1 MVSIMDVK
9 GFLIDLDGVLYI
21 GENAIDGAQEA
32 IDLLKEKKFRFRFV
46 SNTTRKCRK
55 TIAERLTRLGFDIPE
70 SSLFTP
76 PLAAI
81 AYMNAAGKHRCML
94 VTTGD
99 VHKDFEHTCDLDG
112 GAATD
117 YVVIGDAGDTITYEK
132 MNEAFRA
139 LNTGAEIIALEK
151 DRYWMTPDGLMLSAG
166 PFVAALEFATG
177 KTAMVVGKPSKAFF
191 EMALKDMDV
200 RTEKAVMIGDDIL
213 TDIAGARSIGVK
225 AVLVRTG
232 KFNEESLRGAPIKPD
247 CVIDSIA
254 NIRDLL

>member
-117 YVVIGDAGDTITYEK
+117 YVVIGDAGDAITYEK

-177 KTAMVVGKPSKAFF
+177 KTATVVGKPSPAFF

-213 TDIAGARSIGVK
+213 TDIAGARSIGMK

-232 KFNEESLRGAPIKPD
+232 KFNEESLRRATIKPD

-254 NIRDLL
+254 DIRDLL